1 MITALLIY
9 LSIGSLIWV
18 FMDMSGIIDTSV
30 ARRNAHLGA
39 SLVLATLA
47 MILLWP
53 WFVASWALG
62 MWRTRV

>member
-1 MITALLIY
+1 MITLCEVY

-18 FMDMSGIIDTSV
+18 FMDMSGIIDTTL
-30 ARRNAHLGA
+30 AKRNAHLGA
-39 SLVLATLA
+39 SLVLATVL

-53 WFVASWALG
+53 WFLASWALG